1 MHTKLITDSIQ
12 YLSGVGPK
20 RTDSFNQLGIKTIEN
35 LLFYFPTKYL
45 DRTKILSAIKV
56 SQLLINGYEG
66 EVTIVGKVIDSEFIN
81 YGKKQ
86 IFKVIFQD
94 NSGLFECVWFKGIK
108 YFKTYFKVDEYYAI
122 SSKPVITKYGN
133 LQFTHPDFDK
143 FSIDETN
150 DFINTGKVIPFYS
163 IPKELK
169 EKNIGD
175 IGLRKIIK
183 QAIDDYADFVSETL
197 PENIISNNNLMQLKD
212 AVKNIH
218 FPENMTKLDLAK
230 NRFKY
235 EELFYI
241 ETLVALRKYKF
252 LNSTK
257 GISFS
262 IHAEIIKKFLNNL
275 PFELTKDQ
283 LKVLS
288 EIKLDMTSSKPMNRL
303 LQGDVGSGKTIVA
316 VISMLIAVSNNYQ
329 AVIMAPT
336 EILAQQHYLTIK
348 DLLKIFNLNIELLIG
363 GTKKSEKEQII
374 ESVKNGKCNII
385 IGTHALIEENV
396 EFENIGLVIID
407 EQHRF
412 GVAHRGKLIRK
423 GISPDV
429 LIMTATPIPRTL
441 TMTLY
446 GDLDLSLIH
455 EMPKNRIEIK
465 TVLRGENSLP
475 EIYNFVIDKYKQGYQ
490 TFIVFPLVEESEKLD
505 LKAAEVYFEKLKGS
519 FLQNLKLGLLHG
531 RMSWKEK
538 DETMHRF
545 KNKEFDVLISTTVIE
560 VGIDIPDANI
570 IIINDSER
578 FGLSQLHQLRGRVG
592 RGNKQAYCILIT
604 KNDLSAKTKNF
615 NFDFDYLS
623 KAQIEFHK
631 SKIRLNAMVKFA
643 SGFELSEIDLK
654 LRGPGDIF
662 GKMQSGFPSLV
673 FADLTTDQ
681 QILIKAKDDA
691 FNIIEKDNS
700 LKDSKHFMIKKKLK
714 DYYSDNLRY
723 ATVG

>member
-1 MHTKLITDSIQ
+1 MHTKQISDSIQ
-12 YLSGVGPK
+12 FLSGVGPK
-20 RTDSFNQLGIKTIEN
+20 RADSFNQLGIKTIEN

-45 DRTKILSAIKV
+45 DRSKILSAVKV
-56 SQLLINGYEG
+56 SQLVVNGYDG

-108 YFKTYFKVDEYYAI
+108 YFKTYFKIDEHYAI
-122 SSKPVITKYGN
+122 SSKPVLTKYGH

-150 DFINTGKVIPFYS
+150 DFVNTGKVIPFYS

-169 EKNIGD
+169 ENNIGD
-175 IGLRKIIK
+175 IGLRRIIK
-183 QAIDDYADFVSETL
+183 QAVDDYSDLISETL
-197 PENIISNNNLMQLKD
+197 PQNIISENNLIKLND

-218 FPENMTKLDLAK
+218 YPENLDILSLAK

-241 ETLVALRKYKF
+241 ETLVALRKNKF
-252 LNSTK
+252 LSNTK
-257 GISFS
+257 GISFA
-262 IHAEIIKKFLNNL
+262 IHSDVIKKFLSKL

-283 LKVLS
+283 LKVLH
-288 EIKLDMTSSKPMNRL
+288 EIKLDMTNSKPMNRL

-336 EILAQQHYLTIK
+336 EILAQQHFLTIK
-348 DLLKIFNLNIELLIG
+348 ELLKTFNLRIELLIG
-363 GTKKSEKEQII
+363 GTKKSEKENII
-374 ESVKNGKCNII
+374 ESIKNGNCNII

-396 EFENIGLVIID
+396 EFEKVGLVIID

-412 GVAHRGKLIRK
+412 GVAHRSKIISK

-446 GDLDLSLIH
+446 GDLDLSIIE
-455 EMPKNRIEIK
+455 EMPKNRMVIK
-465 TVLRGENSLP
+465 TVLRGEKNLP
-475 EIYNFVIDKYKQGYQ
+475 EIYNFVIDKCKEGYQ
-490 TFIVFPLVEESEKLD
+490 TFIVFPLVEESEKME
-505 LKAAEVYFEKLKGS
+505 LKAAEVYYEKLKTS
-519 FLQNLKLGLLHG
+519 FLQNLKLALLHG
-531 RMSWKEK
+531 RMNWKEK
-538 DETMHRF
+538 DETMHKF

-570 IIINDSER
+570 IIINDAER

-592 RGNKQAYCILIT
+592 RSNKQAYCILVT
-604 KNDLSAKTKNF
+604 KNDLSAKTKSF

-623 KAQIEFHK
+623 KAQIDFHK
-631 SKIRLNAMVKFA
+631 SKIRLNAMVKHS
-643 SGFELSEIDLK
+643 SGFDLSEIDLK

-662 GKMQSGFPSLV
+662 GKMQSGFPNLV

-681 QILIKAKDDA
+681 QILIKAKEDA
-691 FNIIEKDNS
+691 FNIIAEDNN
-700 LKDSKHFMIKKKLK
+700 LKDTKHFMIKKKLK
-714 DYYSDNLRY
+714 DYYSENLRY
-723 ATVG
+723 ATIG